1 MTVYEALMI
10 FYEALTILFQAGLF
24 LLALLMYIETKN
36 TKK

>member
-1 MTVYEALMI
+1 MTVYEIVALLS
-10 FYEALTILFQAGLF
+10 FLFHAGLF